1 MAKSKTSSELLPIVV
16 NRLSLATKF
25 GKDYKTLVDRWV
37 KDYNIE
43 TMDNAGL
50 DSMSNKVQIPYIF
63 STIESGLPLMF
74 EQVPYLIMKQ
84 RGKEDIDFS
93 DFTNSVWEYVQ
104 DKVKLE
110 ERVEEVGIMF
120 KVSGMGAAKYGW
132 RTETETVEQER
143 EVELKDEEGNVIGT
157 EVVIDKVEVPVV
169 DQPFV
174 QPLSYKNVYYS
185 PESKFE
191 VDDEEN
197 KIPYIICH
205 SVMTPEEIKEK
216 FGKMPSDTG
225 FMNVADLE
233 SEGREYKMDD
243 QAPEVQ
249 ADMRRGDVYEYYG
262 VLPKNS
268 VTGDWKSNYVY
279 YMAFTKG
286 EVLKDAE
293 RIQKKPV
300 VQIDN
305 FGLPTKF
312 HKFGDPKVLRELE
325 QDISLGRSRL
335 MDLRDKWGTKIALP
349 QGTEVDERRL
359 KNPADFVILR
369 YAGQQLPSYITP
381 PPPPETLLVA
391 LGQSKED
398 IQLASAQLDISR
410 GGSSSVVET
419 ATGQKIFQQATEKR
433 IARQRKK
440 IGRFIRA
447 LAKNLLVLCANKWD
461 VETFAKITDLT
472 VEEITQNQYLER
484 LKSLGDEWDIDIEV
498 DSVTN
503 NKEVQA
509 SQAIAMYR
517 EMKEDPLVNREEILK
532 EVLKVGFSVKNL
544 ERFLSKNVS
553 PEQVLATL
561 EYLVQN
567 QIIPEE
573 MAQQMV
579 LGLRQLLNPEGEAGA
594 GGQVGRPAKADPTAI
609 VKKSMA
615 GADQTQM
622 AAQGAAAYKQTGVDK
637 GPQNVG

>member
-1 MAKSKTSSELLPIVV
+1 MAKSKISSELLPIVV
-16 NRLSLATKF
+16 NRLSIATKF
-25 GKDYKTLVDRWV
+25 GKNYKSLVDKWV

-50 DSMSNKVQIPYIF
+50 DANRVQIPYIF

-74 EQVPYLIMKQ
+74 EQVPYLIMKN
-84 RGKEDIDFS
+84 RGKEDLDFS
-93 DFTNSVWEYVQ
+93 DFTNSVWDYVQ

-120 KVSGMGAAKYGW
+120 KVSGIGSAKYGW

-185 PESKFE
+185 PESEFE
-191 VDDEEN
+191 IDDEEN

-205 SVMTPEEIKEK
+205 SVKTPEEIKEM
-216 FGKMPSDTG
+216 FGKTPSDTG
-225 FMNVADLE
+225 FMNVNDLE

-249 ADMRRGDVYEYYG
+249 SDMRRGDVYEYYG
-262 VLPKNS
+262 VLPRNS
-268 VTGDWKSNYVY
+268 VVGDWKPNYVY

-286 EVLKDAE
+286 EVLKDPE

-369 YAGQQLPSYITP
+369 YQGQQLPSYITP

-398 IQLASAQLDISR
+398 IQMASAQLDISR

-447 LAKNLLVLCANKWD
+447 LAKNLLVLCANNWD

-472 VEEITQNQYLER
+472 VEEITQRQYLER

-561 EYLVQN
+561 EYLVEN

-579 LGLRQLLNPEGEAGA
+579 LGLRQLLNPDEAAGA
-594 GGQVGRPAKADPTAI
+594 GGNVGRPAKADPTAI
-609 VKKSMA
+609 VEKSIA
-615 GADQTQM
+615 GSDQTQM
-622 AAQGAAAYKQTGVDK
+622 AAQAAAAYKQTGVDK
-637 GPQNVG
+637 GPQNV